1 MKNKLPEYLY
11 IYRESNTVIQLY
23 LDVDKTAYVYNDG
36 DYEDEALIDGNLE
49 ELERLMNGSR
59 CVELKFTSGDYW
71 DVYGSPIA
79 AFGLDIS

>member
-23 LDVDKTAYVYNDG
+23 LDADKTAYVLNDG
-36 DYEDEALIDGNLE
+36 EWEDEALVDENLAD
-49 ELERLMNGSR
+49 LECLINGYR

-79 AFGLDIS
+79 AFGLDIN